1 VTLTEKGP
9 GKRGQGRNVVGLEE
23 PDYQRDSEEAVCEWG
38 SYATPPHSKQSA
50 TERGAELLASIA
62 SPSNEG
68 TLTISRRENDQGAAL
83 VVGVGPPPGDRAPT
97 TQAC

>member
-1 VTLTEKGP
+1 MTLTEKGP

-23 PDYQRDSEEAVCEWG
+23 PDYQRDSEEAVCEWE

-83 VVGVGPPPGDRAPT
+83 VVGVGPLLGDRAPT
-97 TQAC
+97 TQA